1 MSDYLLDTNILI
13 LYLRKTNDYY
23 ELLDKLAR
31 DDTLFI
37 SAITRLEIIRGMHE
51 REREDTFN
59 LLESLETIEITVEI
73 ADRAGEL
80 IRAWRTRGMVL
91 EDADA
96 IIAAT
101 ALNHELALI
110 TTNAKHFPMPDL
122 VVYHADERGKLTLR
136 E

>member
-1 MSDYLLDTNILI
+1 MSDYLLDSNILI
-13 LYLRKTNDYY
+13 LYLRKTKGYY
-23 ELLDKLAR
+23 ELLDTLAK

-37 SAITRLEIIRGMHE
+37 SVITRLEIIRGMHE
-51 REREDTFN
+51 REREETFD
-59 LLESLETIEITVEI
+59 LLESLATIDITIEI
-73 ADRAGEL
+73 ADSAGEL
-80 IRAWRTRGMVL
+80 IRSWRTRGVVL

-101 ALNHELALI
+101 ALNSGLALV

-122 VVYHADERGKLTLR
+122 VVYKADENGKLTLR

>member
-1 MSDYLLDTNILI
+1 MSDYLLDSNILI
-13 LYLRKTNDYY
+13 LYLRKTQEYY
-23 ELLDKLAR
+23 ELLDNLAK

-51 REREDTFN
+51 REREDTFD
-59 LLESLETIEITVEI
+59 LLESLETIGITIEI
-73 ADRAGEL
+73 ADSAGEL

-101 ALNHELALI
+101 ALNNSLALV

-122 VVYHADERGKLTLR
+122 IVYQADKLGKLTLR